1 MDTAHPLLVSMGANR
16 LPSDRRALGNGSAS
30 AEERSTEQPSSKT
43 QLRGISSGSR
53 AVQTPPATHR
63 VTLVVY
69 GWHNAQPGTLSWT
82 FPNARQALV
91 AARALRNAE
100 RWAILA
106 GETKDIEAAKK
117 RGELLFEQ

>member
-1 MDTAHPLLVSMGANR
+1 MA
-16 LPSDRRALGNGSAS
+16 NGSAS
-30 AEERSTEQPSSKT
+30 LQERSAEEPSSET
-43 QLRGISSGSR
+43 QLRGLGSAR
-53 AVQTPPATHR
+53 ATHR

-106 GETKDIEAAKK
+106 GETKDVEAAKK
-117 RGELLFEQ
+117 RGDLLFEQ